1 MPTQPTMNPRTTL
14 LTLQVR
20 TPEKVIYEGNARA
33 VTSVN
38 ERGIFDVLPAHQ
50 NFITLI
56 REKLSILDTQGEK
69 QDFPVQ
75 GGVMKVYENSVSIFL
90 GLEAMR

>member
-1 MPTQPTMNPRTTL
+1 MPQIAVDPRKTL
-14 LTLQVR
+14 LNLKVR

-56 REKLSILDTQGEK
+56 SEKLSIVDAQGEK
-69 QDFPVQ
+69 QDFSVQ
-75 GGVMKVYENSVSIFL
+75 GGVMKVYENNVSIFL
-90 GLEAMR
+90 GLEAMG